1 MAAERSELVGVLAGL
16 GEADWDRPTLCDGW
30 RVREL
35 VAHITMPFRVSG
47 PRFVAGMLRA
57 GGNFNRYADRQ
68 ARRDAVELTPAE
80 LVGCL
85 RQNVDHPWKPPGGGY
100 AGALAHDVTHGLDLT
115 VALGIDRR
123 VPEERMRIIFDALKP
138 RQVKFFGV
146 DLAGV
151 QLQATDLAWSYGA
164 GVPLTGTAQDLLL
177 VLSGRSLPPN
187 HLSGRDADRF
197 TVGVTR

>member
-1 MAAERSELVGVLAGL
+1 
-16 GEADWDRPTLCDGW
+16 
-30 RVREL
+30 
-35 VAHITMPFRVSG
+35 
-47 PRFVAGMLRA
+47 ML
-57 GGNFNRYADRQ
+57 NVVKDKL
-68 ARRDAVELTPAE
+68 DAVELTPAE

-85 RQNVDHPWKPPGGGY
+85 RRNVDHPWKPPGGGY

-123 VPEERMRIIFDALKP
+123 VPAERMRIIFDALKP

-151 QLQATDLAWSYGA
+151 QLQATDLAWSYGT